1 MKFFIL
7 HYVNLKIAG
16 LVNDE
21 GLLDVYMSK
30 IEQTATEIR
39 SEISDADLDNVVGG
53 NDDPKMKKKNEGTP
67 WVCPGC
73 GATIIIRQF
82 QDGPKHMT
90 KCPGNPYK

>member
-1 MKFFIL
+1 MADFDFKFPTSQAEWNEMKKSL
-7 HYVNLKIAG
+7 
-16 LVNDE
+16 
-21 GLLDVYMSK
+21 
-30 IEQTATEIR
+30 R

-53 NDDPKMKKKNEGTP
+53 NDDPKMKKKTEGTP